1 MKYRVVLVEPKY
13 EGNVGSVARV
23 MKNFGFT
30 DLVLINP
37 PELGD
42 LSRAMA
48 SHATDILDN
57 YKIARSWEEAIATSD
72 LTVGATGIA
81 GTSNDEHVRMPFYTP
96 AELKEKLNERGG
108 VISLVF
114 GREDIG
120 LSNEELKKCDM
131 IVNIP
136 TSEEYPVMN
145 LSHAAAVI
153 LYELRDVP
161 RGKIKLAKHD
171 DLERLYE
178 HWRSVLEQINYPKHK
193 RDKTLLMLR
202 RILGR
207 AMLTGREV
215 QTLRGILRKSEWR
228 IRK

>member
-13 EGNVGSVARV
+13 EGNVGSVARA

-42 LSRAMA
+42 LSKAMA

-57 YKIARSWEEAIATSD
+57 CKIARSWEEATATSD
-72 LTVGATGIA
+72 LIVGATGIA
-81 GTSNDEHVRMPFYTP
+81 GTTNDEHVRMPFYTP
-96 AELKEKLNERGG
+96 AELKEKLNKRGG

-153 LYELRDVP
+153 LYELSDAP

-171 DLERLYE
+171 DIERLYE

-215 QTLRGILRKSEWR
+215 QTLRGILRKTEWR